1 MTISQSVYTTNKTD
15 DYLTMA
21 RIMGKEWEEHQRKE
35 VWARKYTGH
44 AEIAIKKAFETGF
57 MAGFCLKFT
66 GEES

>member
-21 RIMGKEWEEHQRKE
+21 RIMEKEMNEWRK
-35 VWARKYTGH
+35 KNITSMDTGITILK
-44 AEIAIKKAFETGF
+44 AKKAYQDGF